1 MKSHNELWQRRRD
14 HSSNYPP
21 VPLYTLDST
30 TSVSL
35 ELSGPYPQLGT
46 QTGPKPSSLDTRSA
60 DISAPR
66 KLKKYS
72 LEETTSPMIL
82 QSVHG
87 AAKHYLNKYRF
98 CYSSSTSWVNRETYC
113 SICGAPMLEEGYLV
127 RFRIRCYRFVI

>member
-21 VPLYTLDST
+21 VPLYTLIAPDST

-46 QTGPKPSSLDTRSA
+46 QTGPKPSSLDTQSA

-66 KLKKYS
+66 KI
-72 LEETTSPMIL
+72 EE
-82 QSVHG
+82 V
-87 AAKHYLNKYRF
+87 F
-98 CYSSSTSWVNRETYC
+98 
-113 SICGAPMLEEGYLV
+113 
-127 RFRIRCYRFVI
+127 IRGD